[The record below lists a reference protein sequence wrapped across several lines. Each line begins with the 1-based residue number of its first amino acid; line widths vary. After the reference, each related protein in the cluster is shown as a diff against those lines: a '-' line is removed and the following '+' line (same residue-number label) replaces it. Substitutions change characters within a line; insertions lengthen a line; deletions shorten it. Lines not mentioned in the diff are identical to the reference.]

1 MTALPSEA
9 RDWLDAT
16 GFTVKD
22 EALWHAA
29 LTHGSMGE
37 RQDYERLEFL
47 GDRVLGLS
55 IADWLYAQSD
65 APEGK
70 LAQRLN
76 AIVSRAMCAQVA
88 RGIGLAPHIRI
99 SKQASSDGGR

>member
-1 MTALPSEA
+1 MTALPSDA

-47 GDRVLGLS
+47 GDRVLG
-55 IADWLYAQSD
+55 
-65 APEGK
+65 
-70 LAQRLN
+70 
-76 AIVSRAMCAQVA
+76 
-88 RGIGLAPHIRI
+88 
-99 SKQASSDGGR
+99 